1 MYANY
6 KNITACH
13 FSTKPESYKPD
24 RKNNELVLIQ
34 LLAFIQI
41 TVDSFLVFLNISML
55 VEWDI
60 FLMTDE
66 HVLIECGIL

>member
-1 MYANY
+1 MSFFNKAWVLQ
-6 KNITACH
+6 
-13 FSTKPESYKPD
+13 PD
-24 RKNNELVLIQ
+24 RKINELVLLQ
-34 LLAFIQI
+34 LLAFNQI

-66 HVLIECGIL
+66 NVLIECGIL

>member
-1 MYANY
+1 MSFFNKAW
-6 KNITACH
+6 ILQ
-13 FSTKPESYKPD
+13 PD
-24 RKNNELVLIQ
+24 RKNNELVLLQ
-34 LLAFIQI
+34 LLAFNQI

-66 HVLIECGIL
+66 NVLIECGIL